1 MVFKFCWSGNECW
14 SSSFCACYNNI
25 PLLGKPTDEM
35 SGPKKGPGCSSYSEC
50 HNSEL
55 QSLPG
60 LFGEACITS
69 ACNMPDSNQHSS
81 SHEHWWLFKSK
92 RNSINM
98 QANWFSW
105 VPVQIC
111 LKNQKLPN
119 SKAIY
124 SIFASYLYH
133 SCVLLVFFCFFFCS
147 DLIPVSHTQRAL
159 FMMPEGLLWRDWC
172 S

>member
-1 MVFKFCWSGNECW
+1 MLIFKFLCL
-14 SSSFCACYNNI
+14 FPI
-25 PLLGKPTDEM
+25 LGKPTDEM

-124 SIFASYLYH
+124 SIFASFLYH
-133 SCVLLVFFCFFFCS
+133 GCVLFYFFFF
-147 DLIPVSHTQRAL
+147 LLFWSHSCEPY
-159 FMMPEGLLWRDWC
+159 PESTLYDARGTTVERLM
-172 S
+172 